1 MISSLYS
8 DFGSRMIAIGR
19 IYRRGV
25 DRELARLGI
34 SDAMALPVMVIA
46 RQGGGVRLG
55 VLAERLGLEAPSVLR
70 IVDHLAAKSLVTR
83 GLDAAD
89 KRAKTLTLTPAGADM
104 AAQVEQIMIEVRARL
119 FEGVEEADLVAA
131 LRVIDRLESNLRVAL
146 P

>member
-89 KRAKTLTLTPAGADM
+89 KRAKMITLTPAGM
-104 AAQVEQIMIEVRARL
+104 AMAEQVEQIMLDVRAHL
-119 FEGVEEADLVAA
+119 FAGVDEADMAAA
-131 LRVIDRLESNLRVAL
+131 LRVFDGLEANLHRQAS
-146 P
+146 